1 MSKLKFVTAARA
13 ATLFAA
19 MLSLISLPVRAGDAP
34 AADAAA
40 TAAPADPDAADA
52 AAAAAADPDA
62 APADAAV
69 DAPPEADPADTPA
82 DAKPAEPAAKPMKTP
97 AAAPAAPQKS
107 VEASAAAPAPAA
119 AAAPAKDAVV
129 AAPGPLTVG
138 ATVVGAD
145 GKEVGKIN
153 RVSAGPSGEIT
164 EIHVNTSGAAG
175 LTGAIVAIP
184 GGKIASG
191 GDKVKL
197 SLTSEE
203 VSKLPK
209 VGGKG

>member
-1 MSKLKFVTAARA
+1 MK
-13 ATLFAA
+13 
-19 MLSLISLPVRAGDAP
+19 AP
-34 AADAAA
+34 AA
-40 TAAPADPDAADA
+40 
-52 AAAAAADPDA
+52 
-62 APADAAV
+62 V
-69 DAPPEADPADTPA
+69 
-82 DAKPAEPAAKPMKTP
+82 
-97 AAAPAAPQKS
+97 PAAPQKS
-107 VEASAAAPAPAA
+107 VEAPAAAPAPAA
-119 AAAPAKDAVV
+119 A

-164 EIHVNTSGAAG
+164 EIHVNTSGTAG

-197 SLTSEE
+197 SLTSDE